1 MDPDKLFKLI
11 NDLKEIMNADNKI
24 TKDEKNILDKVT
36 SDVDTFK
43 KAYKNAMDDNV
54 ITNDE
59 YVTLAA
65 LWDKIYDE
73 SYKVAMTDN
82 KLSDDEAAMVFK
94 VFDALKKYS

>member
-36 SDVDTFK
+36 SDVDTFN

-59 YVTLAA
+59 YVMLAA

-73 SYKVAMTDN
+73 SYKVAMTDS